1 MGRKKGRG
9 REENQKSKPEQQTR
23 KKINAIGKH
32 VSTITLSV
40 NGSTCQE
47 MQMLTRMKS
56 KIRLLAVSKKNKNK
70 NENKKTLVMLGHRP
84 HTDRANAMRQCV
96 LPKPPDAEA
105 LTQGLVNTGKVLYH
119 LS

>member
-1 MGRKKGRG
+1 MV
-9 REENQKSKPEQQTR
+9 ESEQQGR
-23 KKINAIGKH
+23 RDLCSEKNKKNPKKKQKNK
-32 VSTITLSV
+32 TKQ
-40 NGSTCQE
+40 N
-47 MQMLTRMKS
+47 
-56 KIRLLAVSKKNKNK
+56 KKNKNK